1 MKSSGDQE
9 LVKLLA
15 RGDHRAFEVIYDRCH
30 LPVFRFAMHMS
41 ASHEIADEI
50 TQDTFLFLLRKPGSY
65 AAEKGT
71 LLSFL
76 MGVARNLIRRNR
88 RDRSP
93 DLPLEEEG
101 VEERITESASLDSPL
116 DHAIRRQSA
125 DALQAALLQVPE
137 TYREVMVLC
146 DLQEMTYAEA
156 ADILAI
162 PLGTVRSRLHRGHLA
177 LLDQLSR
184 ATQKTGVKL

>member
-1 MKSSGDQE
+1 MKSSSDQE

-15 RGDHRAFEVIYDRCH
+15 RGDHPAFEIIYDRCH

-50 TQDTFLFLLRKPGSY
+50 TQETFLFLLRKPSTY

-88 RDRSP
+88 RDTSP
-93 DLPLEEEG
+93 DLPLEDDGIEEQ
-101 VEERITESASLDSPL
+101 ITASASPDSPL
-116 DHAIRRQSA
+116 DHAIRRQST

-137 TYREVMVLC
+137 AYREVMALC
-146 DLQEMTYAEA
+146 DLQEMSYAEA
-156 ADILAI
+156 AAILSI

-184 ATQKTGVKL
+184 ATQKTGAKL

>member
-1 MKSSGDQE
+1 MKSSSDQE

-15 RGDHRAFEVIYDRCH
+15 RGDHRAFELIYDRCH

-50 TQDTFLFLLRKPGSY
+50 TQEAFLFLLRKPSAY

-76 MGVARNLIRRNR
+76 MGVARNLVHRNR
-88 RDRSP
+88 RDASP
-93 DLPLEEEG
+93 DLPLDDDG
-101 VEERITESASLDSPL
+101 IEERITECASPDSPL
-116 DHAIRRQSA
+116 EHAIRRQSA
-125 DALQAALLQVPE
+125 DALQTALLHVPQS
-137 TYREVMVLC
+137 YREVIVLC
-146 DLQEMTYAEA
+146 DLQELSYSEA
-156 ADILAI
+156 AAILAI

-184 ATQKTGVKL
+184 ATQKTGAKL

>member
-1 MKSSGDQE
+1 MKSSSDQE

-15 RGDHRAFEVIYDRCH
+15 RGDHRAFERIYDRCH

-50 TQDTFLFLLRKPGSY
+50 TQDTFLFLLRKPSVY
-65 AAEKGT
+65 AAERGT

-88 RDRSP
+88 RDASP
-93 DLPLEEEG
+93 DVPLEDEAIEEQ
-101 VEERITESASLDSPL
+101 ITEAALPDSPL
-116 DHAIRRQSA
+116 DHAIRRQAA
-125 DALQAALLQVPE
+125 DVLQAALLHVPQS
-137 TYREVMVLC
+137 YREVIVLC
-146 DLQEMTYAEA
+146 DLQELSYAEA
-156 ADILAI
+156 AAILFI

-184 ATQKTGVKL
+184 TTQKTGAKL